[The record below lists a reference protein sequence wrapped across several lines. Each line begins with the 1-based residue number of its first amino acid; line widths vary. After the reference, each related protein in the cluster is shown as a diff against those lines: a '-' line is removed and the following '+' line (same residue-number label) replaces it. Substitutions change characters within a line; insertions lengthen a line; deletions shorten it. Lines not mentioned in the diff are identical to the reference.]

1 MLIFPNPNSEL
12 FSLAARKGPYV
23 FYITNFSVLEAMDEE
38 ESDDETLISDIGEN
52 KGKSGI
58 WSTLTSLVG
67 TKQLTDADVE
77 PVISKMRDHL
87 IGKNVASEVADKLCQ
102 SVASKLEGK
111 VLGKSTLFFFFI
123 QRNKTLAMCVSCRTF
138 LPSQSYIFDRKNIL
152 SSPGHSFCVLLE
164 FSKWSYI
171 FAFRHVKA
179 SQDKTC
185 LEPILF
191 SKIKIFELHVMST
204 V

>member
-12 FSLAARKGPYV
+12 FSLAARKEPCV

-138 LPSQSYIFDRKNIL
+138 LPSQFYIFDRKNIL
-152 SSPGHSFCVLLE
+152 ISPGHSFLCRTWILQMV
-164 FSKWSYI
+164 I
-171 FAFRHVKA
+171 FFRLSSCLGK
-179 SQDKTC
+179 SRQDLSRTNTFLARFLNC
-185 LEPILF
+185 
-191 SKIKIFELHVMST
+191 M
-204 V
+204 

>member
-12 FSLAARKGPYV
+12 FSLAARKEPCV

-152 SSPGHSFCVLLE
+152 SSPGHSFLCRTWILQMV
-164 FSKWSYI
+164 I
-171 FAFRHVKA
+171 FFRLSSCLGK
-179 SQDKTC
+179 SRQDLSRTNTFLARFLNC
-185 LEPILF
+185 
-191 SKIKIFELHVMST
+191 M
-204 V
+204 

>member
-1 MLIFPNPNSEL
+1 MLIYFQILSTFSEL
-12 FSLAARKGPYV
+12 LEKKHMSD
-23 FYITNFSVLEAMDEE
+23 ITNFSVLEPMDEE

-111 VLGKSTLFFFFI
+111 VLGKSTLFFFFRK
-123 QRNKTLAMCVSCRTF
+123 RNKLLLCVFCQAF
-138 LPSQSYIFDRKNIL
+138 LPSQSYIFDRKIIL
-152 SSPGHSFCVLLE
+152 SSP
-164 FSKWSYI
+164 
-171 FAFRHVKA
+171 R
-179 SQDKTC
+179 
-185 LEPILF
+185 
-191 SKIKIFELHVMST
+191 
-204 V
+204 

>member
-1 MLIFPNPNSEL
+1 
-12 FSLAARKGPYV
+12 
-23 FYITNFSVLEAMDEE
+23 MDEE
-38 ESDDETLISDIGEN
+38 ESDDETLISDIDEN

-111 VLGKSTLFFFFI
+111 VLGKSPSFFFSI
-123 QRNKTLAMCVSCRTF
+123 GQSTF
-138 LPSQSYIFDRKNIL
+138 LAVR
-152 SSPGHSFCVLLE
+152 
-164 FSKWSYI
+164 
-171 FAFRHVKA
+171 
-179 SQDKTC
+179 
-185 LEPILF
+185 LF
-191 SKIKIFELHVMST
+191 
-204 V
+204 

>member
-1 MLIFPNPNSEL
+1 
-12 FSLAARKGPYV
+12 
-23 FYITNFSVLEAMDEE
+23 MDEE

-152 SSPGHSFCVLLE
+152 SSPGHSFLCRTWILQMV
-164 FSKWSYI
+164 I
-171 FAFRHVKA
+171 FFRLSSCLGK
-179 SQDKTC
+179 SRQDLSRTNT
-185 LEPILF
+185 F
-191 SKIKIFELHVMST
+191 
-204 V
+204 

>member
-1 MLIFPNPNSEL
+1 MLIYLQIQILRTFSEL
-12 FSLAARKGPYV
+12 LEKKHVSD
-23 FYITNFSVLEAMDEE
+23 ITNFSVLEPMDEE

-111 VLGKSTLFFFFI
+111 VLGKSTLLFFFRK
-123 QRNKTLAMCVSCRTF
+123 RNKTLTVCS
-138 LPSQSYIFDRKNIL
+138 
-152 SSPGHSFCVLLE
+152 
-164 FSKWSYI
+164 
-171 FAFRHVKA
+171 VKH
-179 SQDKTC
+179 
-185 LEPILF
+185 F
-191 SKIKIFELHVMST
+191 
-204 V
+204 

>member
-1 MLIFPNPNSEL
+1 MLIYFQIPSSFSEL
-12 FSLAARKGPYV
+12 LEKKHMSD
-23 FYITNFSVLEAMDEE
+23 ITNFSVLEPMDEE

-111 VLGKSTLFFFFI
+111 VLGKSTLSFFFRK
-123 QRNKTLAMCVSCRTF
+123 RNKTLTVC
-138 LPSQSYIFDRKNIL
+138 DL
-152 SSPGHSFCVLLE
+152 SS
-164 FSKWSYI
+164 I
-171 FAFRHVKA
+171 F
-179 SQDKTC
+179 T
-185 LEPILF
+185 
-191 SKIKIFELHVMST
+191 
-204 V
+204 

>member
-12 FSLAARKGPYV
+12 FSLAARKEPCV

-152 SSPGHSFCVLLE
+152 SSPGHSFLCRTWILQMV
-164 FSKWSYI
+164 I
-171 FAFRHVKA
+171 FFRL
-179 SQDKTC
+179 SSC
-185 LEPILF
+185 
-191 SKIKIFELHVMST
+191 
-204 V
+204 